1 MEKNMREDEKGWKE
15 AVIAW
20 SVCAS
25 IHRNYAKGRDPFY
38 TTRQSDF
45 VKAEAAAREALARLT
60 KSDGRE

>member
-45 VKAEAAAREALARLT
+45 VKALT
-60 KSDGRE
+60 GENNEYQLPYAPACS